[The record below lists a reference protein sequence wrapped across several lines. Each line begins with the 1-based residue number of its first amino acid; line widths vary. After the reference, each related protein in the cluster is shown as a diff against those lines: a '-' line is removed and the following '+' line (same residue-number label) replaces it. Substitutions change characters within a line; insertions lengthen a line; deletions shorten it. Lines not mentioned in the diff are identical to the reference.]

1 MPILPEFE
9 KKGSQRDIST
19 AAWFVQSILNLIGPN
34 FAILVCT
41 KQKKGGVLRNAMC
54 FLG

>member
-19 AAWFVQSILNLIGPN
+19 AAWFVQPILNLIGPKFRYSRLYKTEKRGS
-34 FAILVCT
+34 FA
-41 KQKKGGVLRNAMC
+41 
-54 FLG
+54 